1 MELVDDTTEIE
12 TPEVIEAPVEEQ
24 EAEAQAETQPEEEGP
39 LVVQIG
45 DDAPEEDLDDEG
57 KPLPQW
63 GRELRKVSRAKDAK
77 IKELERKL
85 ASHETPQVG
94 ALRERPTLDAHG
106 FDDEAFANDLET
118 WIAEKTAFDNKRK
131 DAEQQAKAI
140 EEAWQAKVA
149 SYNTSKASLPV
160 ADFDDAEAFVQD
172 TFDQTQQ
179 GLLIK
184 IAKDAPTLVYAL
196 GKNPAKATAL
206 AGIKD
211 YAEFVAEAVRLEMSV
226 KTTRKP
232 ATSPERA
239 VSVPTGTGV
248 ATTDNTLE
256 RLREEAAKTGDYT
269 KVAAYKRQKRA

>member
-1 MELVDDTTEIE
+1 MELEADTAELE
-12 TPEVIEAPVEEQ
+12 APEVIDAPVEDAGEPV
-24 EAEAQAETQPEEEGP
+24 EAAQPEPEEEGP

-45 DDAPEEDLDDEG
+45 DDAPEEEDET
-57 KPLPQW
+57 KAPEW
-63 GRELRKVSRAKDAK
+63 VRDLRKRDRENQKR
-77 IKELERKL
+77 IKELEAQLNKP
-85 ASHETPQVG
+85 ADKP
-94 ALRERPTLDAHG
+94 ALSPKPTLESCDY
-106 FDDEAFANDLET
+106 DEESFASRLEA
-118 WIAEKTAFDNKRK
+118 WYQDKAKIEAAERE
-131 DAEQQAKAI
+131 AEAQAKAI

-149 SYNTSKASLPV
+149 AYNTAKASLLV

-172 TFDQTQQ
+172 TFDTTQQ

-184 IAKDAPTLVYAL
+184 VAKDAPTLVYAL

-232 ATSPERA
+232 ATAPEKA

-248 ATTDNTLE
+248 ASTDNTLE
-256 RLREEAAKTGDYT
+256 RLRAEAEKTGDMTQYM
-269 KVAAYKRQKRA
+269 AYKRQKRA